1 MTDKKPDSEDLELF
15 KKCAQG
21 DKKAWKLFV
30 NKYSCLIY
38 SSIHKI
44 FKIKNFRYTKDDVD
58 DLFSDIFLKL
68 FENNCKKLHQ
78 FEGKNG
84 CSPATWIRTIATRIV
99 LDFLRTHKESDS
111 IDNQNENENSPA
123 KVLRDERELPDEKI
137 KREEMEKLKE
147 KIINELSPED
157 QLFLTLYYE
166 REMEPEEIADTMNL
180 SLNAIY
186 SKKSRL
192 LDKFEK
198 ILKKF
203 DNS

>member
-84 CSPATWIRTIATRIV
+84 CSPATWISTIATRIV

-111 IDNQNENENSPA
+111 IDNQDENENSHVVMTPWLPLEFA
-123 KVLRDERELPDEKI
+123 KVVFSGAKSSQAHLLVHDTLRNRRGKMI
-137 KREEMEKLKE
+137 
-147 KIINELSPED
+147 SPSPAESPRSG
-157 QLFLTLYYE
+157 TL
-166 REMEPEEIADTMNL
+166 N
-180 SLNAIY
+180 
-186 SKKSRL
+186 
-192 LDKFEK
+192 
-198 ILKKF
+198 
-203 DNS
+203 

>member
-1 MTDKKPDSEDLELF
+1 MAFKTLSEDLELF
-15 KKCAQG
+15 IKCADG
-21 DKKAWKLFV
+21 DKKAWELFV
-30 NKYSCLIY
+30 KKYSGLVY

-44 FKIKNFRYTKDDVD
+44 FKLKSFSYNKDDVD

-68 FENNCKKLHQ
+68 FENNCRKLRQ

-84 CSPATWIRTIATRIV
+84 CSPTTWIRTIATRLT
-99 LDFLRTHKESDS
+99 LDFLKTLKKVDS
-111 IDNQNENENSPA
+111 LDNQDEQGNSP
-123 KVLRDERELPDEKI
+123 VIILLDERELADEKLE
-137 KREEMEKLKE
+137 REDMEKLKE

-157 QLFLTLYYE
+157 QLFLRLYYE
-166 REMEPEEIADTMNL
+166 KEMEPEEIADTMNL

-203 DNS
+203 DNT

>member
-1 MTDKKPDSEDLELF
+1 MP
-15 KKCAQG
+15 
-21 DKKAWKLFV
+21 
-30 NKYSCLIY
+30 
-38 SSIHKI
+38 
-44 FKIKNFRYTKDDVD
+44 
-58 DLFSDIFLKL
+58 
-68 FENNCKKLHQ
+68 
-78 FEGKNG
+78 
-84 CSPATWIRTIATRIV
+84 RIV

-166 REMEPEEIADTMNL
+166 REMETEEIADTMNL